1 MFPQQAGL
9 PFGEVLSSETALRF
23 LEEQKTVFRD
33 RIFSPVVTLSAFIAQ
48 VLSED
53 HSCAWAVAQVNA
65 ERVAQGKKPCSPDT
79 GAYCQARQ
87 RLPNDLILQL
97 LRETGAKLHNDT
109 LPGWLWRGR
118 RLTLADGSTV
128 SMPDTPENQAK
139 FPQPASQKPGLGFP
153 LARLVVLLSL
163 ATGGVLDMAVGPNK
177 GKKTGEH
184 ALFRQVLGALN
195 PGDILLADRY
205 YCSYFLLAILR
216 QMEVDAVFQVHASRK
231 VDFRRGRRLGKR
243 DHIVEWS
250 KPARPDWM
258 DLDAYEAM
266 PPTLSIRETKVGGL
280 VLVSTF
286 LDPKEVTREEL
297 GDLYKLRWTVEVHL
311 KFIKEIMKMDVLR
324 GKSPDMV
331 KKEIGVHLL
340 ACNLIRTVMA
350 QAAERGGIIPN
361 TISFKG
367 ALQQMDAFTDKIA
380 HATGDGR
387 ARLLDAMLRA
397 IAHRRIGN
405 RPGRAEPRVVKRR
418 PKPYPRMTEPR
429 ATARLSL

>member
-1 MFPQQAGL
+1 M
-9 PFGEVLSSETALRF
+9 
-23 LEEQKTVFRD
+23 FRD
-33 RIFSPVVTLSAFIAQ
+33 RIFPPVVTLSAFIAQ

-65 ERVAQGKKPCSPDT
+65 ERVAQGKKPCSSDT

-87 RLPNDLILQL
+87 RLANDLILQL

-109 LPGWLWRGR
+109 LPDWLWRGR
-118 RLTLADGSTV
+118 RITLADGSTV

-184 ALFRQVLGALN
+184 ALFRQVLGALS
-195 PGDILLADRY
+195 PGDILIADRY

-216 QMEVDAVFQVHASRK
+216 QMGVDALFQVHASRR

-243 DHIVEWS
+243 DHIVEWD

-258 DLDAYEAM
+258 DLDTYEGM
-266 PPTLSIRETKVGGL
+266 PSKLPIRETKVGGL

-286 LDPKEVTREEL
+286 LDPKDVTREEL
-297 GDLYKLRWTVEVHL
+297 GDLYKLRWTVEVDL

-340 ACNLIRTVMA
+340 AYNLIRTVMA
-350 QAAERGGIIPN
+350 QAAEREGIAPN
-361 TISFKG
+361 TVSFKG

-380 HATGDGR
+380 HATGDRR

-429 ATARLSL
+429 EQARLSLKKYDVASN

>member
-1 MFPQQAGL
+1 M
-9 PFGEVLSSETALRF
+9 
-23 LEEQKTVFRD
+23 FRD
-33 RIFSPVVTLSAFIAQ
+33 RIFTPVVTLSAFIAQ

-65 ERVAQGKKPCSPDT
+65 ERVAQGKKPCSPET

-87 RLPNDLILQL
+87 RLPNGLILQL
-97 LRETGAKLHNDT
+97 LRETGVRLHKDT
-109 LPGWLWRGR
+109 LSDWQWRGR
-118 RLTLADGSTV
+118 RILLADGTTI
-128 SMPDTPENQAK
+128 SMPDTPANQAE

-184 ALFRQVLGALN
+184 ALFRQILDALK
-195 PGDILLADRY
+195 PGDILIADRY
-205 YCSYFLLAILR
+205 YCSYFLLATLR
-216 QMEVDAVFQVHASRK
+216 QMGVDALFQVHASRR

-243 DHIVEWS
+243 DHIVEWD

-258 DLDAYEAM
+258 DLDTYKAM
-266 PPTLSIRETKVGGL
+266 PSKLPIRETRVGGL
-280 VLVSTF
+280 VLVSTS

-297 GDLYKLRWTVEVHL
+297 GDLYKLRWTVEVGL
-311 KFIKEIMKMDVLR
+311 KFIKEIMKMGVLR
-324 GKSPDMV
+324 GLSPEMV

-340 ACNLIRTVMA
+340 TYNLIRTIMA
-350 QAAERGGIIPN
+350 QAAEREGIAPN

-387 ARLLDAMLRA
+387 ARLLDAMLQA
-397 IAHRRIGN
+397 IARRRIGN

-429 ATARLSL
+429 AQARLSLKKYDVAAN

>member
-1 MFPQQAGL
+1 M
-9 PFGEVLSSETALRF
+9 
-23 LEEQKTVFRD
+23 TVFRD

-97 LRETGAKLHNDT
+97 LRETGKKLHNDT

-118 RLTLADGSTV
+118 RILLADGTTV
-128 SMPDTPENQAK
+128 SMPDTPENQAE

-163 ATGGVLDMAVGPNK
+163 ATGGVLDVAIGPNK

-184 ALFRQVLGALN
+184 ALFRQMLDVLET
-195 PGDILLADRY
+195 GDILIADRY

-216 QMEVDAVFQVHASRK
+216 QMEVDAVFQIHASRR

-243 DHIVEWS
+243 DHIVEWR
-250 KPARPDWM
+250 KPVRPDWM
-258 DLDAYEAM
+258 DLNTYEAM

-297 GDLYKLRWTVEVHL
+297 GDLYKLRWTVEVNL
-311 KFIKEIMKMDVLR
+311 KFIKETMKMDILR

-340 ACNLIRTVMA
+340 AYNLIRTVMA
-350 QAAERGGIIPN
+350 QAAERGGITPN

-380 HATGDGR
+380 HAAGDGR

-429 ATARLSL
+429 AMARLSL